1 MVLSLMAAAALAA
14 QCAPTVAPSTLLSIA
29 QVESG
34 FDPLAIGVN
43 RPVPARLH
51 PRTPAQAAAMAARL
65 IAGGADID
73 LGIAQIN
80 SRNLGWLGLSVESAF
95 DPCQNLAAA
104 AHVLADGYDRGRRR
118 TSDPQSALKIAL
130 SYYNTGGAHRGF
142 TNGYVAK
149 VAAASGQAAPAL
161 SNAGQTAPRQ
171 PAIARPKPRAP
182 AWDVFAAIS
191 ASGGD
196 FVLNPSP
203 SGDDH

>member
-1 MVLSLMAAAALAA
+1 MVLSLVAAAALAA
-14 QCAPTVAPSTLLSIA
+14 QCAPNVAPSTLLSIV

-51 PRTPAQAAAMAARL
+51 PSGPAEAAAMAARL

-80 SRNLGWLGLSVESAF
+80 WRNLGWLGLSAQSAF

-104 AHVLADGYDRGRRR
+104 AHVLADGYDRGRRT

-149 VAAASGQAAPAL
+149 VAAAAGQVAPAL
-161 SNAGQTAPRQ
+161 LSAGQPAPRQ
-171 PAIARPKPRAP
+171 PAIGRPGPRAP
-182 AWDVFAAIS
+182 AWDVFAATS
-191 ASGGD
+191 ASGGG

-203 SGDDH
+203 IGDDH

>member
-1 MVLSLMAAAALAA
+1 MVLSLVAAAALAA
-14 QCAPTVAPSTLLSIA
+14 QCAPNVAPSTLLSIV

-43 RPVPARLH
+43 RPVPARL
-51 PRTPAQAAAMAARL
+51 PPSGPAEAAAMAARL

-80 SRNLGWLGLSVESAF
+80 WRNLGWLGLSAQSAF

-104 AHVLADGYDRGRRR
+104 AHVLADGYDRGRRT

-149 VAAASGQAAPAL
+149 VAAAAGQVAPAL
-161 SNAGQTAPRQ
+161 LSAGQPAPRQ
-171 PAIARPKPRAP
+171 PAIGRPGPRAS
-182 AWDVFAAIS
+182 AWDVFAATS

-203 SGDDH
+203 IGDDH